1 MNHSGERPDVYIL
14 FVVIP
19 VTLFLLTLS
28 GSLALVYS
36 ARSEYERPTWFTDAT
51 GRRHVL
57 NGPYGDR

>member
-1 MNHSGERPDVYIL
+1 MNHSGGGRTVYLL

-19 VTLFLLTLS
+19 VMIMLLTLL

-57 NGPYGDR
+57 NGPYGGR